1 MSMRGRKTRVVQS
14 RECDGAVYCRPPPV
28 PSFPPIPISSLPL
41 PEVNAQDIAT
51 TLYPYIY
58 KDLSTWPCVR
68 LLNATGT
75 IGCQS
80 LSSATGILYTVQSQT
95 DLDSFV
101 SSGGISGEKY
111 AVIMYY
117 GLMTRC
123 VYNGFPYASRHTSS
137 DQIKSTT
144 PTTVEILG
152 TISAPSNP
160 RRRSAASS
168 PSLTPP
174 RARSHGRRAHRRT
187 LHAQTASS
195 AWHWLD
201 LRQLQFPYLRVEPDR
216 PALARYA
223 ANSNTNQSYTNYPLN
238 AVEFNAFMFGAVD
251 TATCLR
257 RGWCS
262 PVGGLSVY
270 STPSASLAHGDG
282 KPVIIV
288 SAAMDS
294 RSFFHDLTL
303 GIENDVSGMI
313 ALIAV
318 ADALSKSPVALTTF
332 PKHIIY
338 TLFTAEAWGHAG
350 SQRFVSDV
358 YQNPTCANTTGN
370 YCPYTAPACSYPC
383 LRDLD
388 FTRINF
394 DAIESVWELNSV
406 AQSSAPSSPQPSFF
420 AHFDDTTLPGNNR
433 LLQLL
438 VNVSGGQQYAIQ
450 AAAADGVDR
459 KLPPSTVQAFL
470 QKKRSIPAV
479 VISDFQK
486 QLGNDLDDAFD
497 PTAATAAICAAANAT
512 ARAVW
517 LQAQGL
523 TSVSPVS
530 VGANC
535 TLVGMLLG
543 CLTTNYS
550 CPYVTQFY
558 NISNAGRITHYT
570 SVYSYGNPG
579 LIPLLM
585 FNILGNLTAS
595 HRGGKCANIRDCD
608 PGEHCITQQCVTT
621 LTRYHDAYGTGL
633 QMNLDGTFSVVDPT
647 KGTWA
652 ESVWDQSGLRVFV
665 VIARNFQIVELVVG
679 IVWTAL
685 SVGLVIYAQ
694 RFLGKT
700 LKVA

>member
-1 MSMRGRKTRVVQS
+1 MRSCLVRWIPQHVLGEMFSCDVV
-14 RECDGAVYCRPPPV
+14 
-28 PSFPPIPISSLPL
+28 
-41 PEVNAQDIAT
+41 IA
-51 TLYPYIY
+51 
-58 KDLSTWPCVR
+58 
-68 LLNATGT
+68 
-75 IGCQS
+75 
-80 LSSATGILYTVQSQT
+80 
-95 DLDSFV
+95 
-101 SSGGISGEKY
+101 
-111 AVIMYY
+111 
-117 GLMTRC
+117 
-123 VYNGFPYASRHTSS
+123 
-137 DQIKSTT
+137 
-144 PTTVEILG
+144 
-152 TISAPSNP
+152 
-160 RRRSAASS
+160 
-168 PSLTPP
+168 
-174 RARSHGRRAHRRT
+174 
-187 LHAQTASS
+187 
-195 AWHWLD
+195 
-201 LRQLQFPYLRVEPDR
+201 
-216 PALARYA
+216 
-223 ANSNTNQSYTNYPLN
+223 
-238 AVEFNAFMFGAVD
+238 
-251 TATCLR
+251 
-257 RGWCS
+257 GWCS

-318 ADALSKSPVALTTF
+318 ADALSKVGWMRFPYEGHNISKSPFYISTNLIIIRLYTQQSPVALTTF

-486 QLGNDLDDAFD
+486 QLG
-497 PTAATAAICAAANAT
+497 
-512 ARAVW
+512 
-517 LQAQGL
+517 
-523 TSVSPVS
+523 
-530 VGANC
+530 
-535 TLVGMLLG
+535 
-543 CLTTNYS
+543 
-550 CPYVTQFY
+550 
-558 NISNAGRITHYT
+558 
-570 SVYSYGNPG
+570 
-579 LIPLLM
+579 
-585 FNILGNLTAS
+585 
-595 HRGGKCANIRDCD
+595 K
-608 PGEHCITQQCVTT
+608 
-621 LTRYHDAYGTGL
+621 
-633 QMNLDGTFSVVDPT
+633 
-647 KGTWA
+647 
-652 ESVWDQSGLRVFV
+652 
-665 VIARNFQIVELVVG
+665 
-679 IVWTAL
+679 
-685 SVGLVIYAQ
+685 
-694 RFLGKT
+694 
-700 LKVA
+700 